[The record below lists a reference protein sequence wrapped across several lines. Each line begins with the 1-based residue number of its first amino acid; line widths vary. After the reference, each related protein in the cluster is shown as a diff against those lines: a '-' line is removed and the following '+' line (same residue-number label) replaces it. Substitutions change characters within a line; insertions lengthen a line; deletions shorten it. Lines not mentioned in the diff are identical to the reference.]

1 MILYLDNLI
10 CTVDI
15 VDEEPYFLWICC
27 NKFHYYYYYY
37 YYYYCWYLLYL
48 YKYTCFFKSFQP

>member
-27 NKFHYYYYYY
+27 NKFFIIICNNLLVRLKLYYLTIEQHITYIH
-37 YYYYCWYLLYL
+37 
-48 YKYTCFFKSFQP
+48 

>member
-27 NKFHYYYYYY
+27 NKLFIIILLL
-37 YYYYCWYLLYL
+37 LLYR
-48 YKYTCFFKSFQP
+48 KSFHSTF